1 MGFNKEYFFK
11 YGVQPAMK
19 SLQDY
24 IGYNME
30 KSLLL
35 QRHLQTMKETG
46 YQYDRRGQEAMQ
58 GFQYDKDLHDMNVD
72 FTKLQDTLQRNRI
85 NIQAGTDIWVAGEKA
100 GISIHQTGE
109 EEAIRLKNKKKGY
122 DYMAQSLGA
131 LWGKD
136 PAKGEEITVNSYV
149 NSINGLEK
157 LGEMEESL
165 LTKITFE
172 TGNIAVI
179 KADRKLTEAEKNSQ
193 IRDSRKKIAH
203 LQERVEEV
211 GAYRG
216 GLNDHV
222 NVYKQMGVT
231 PKGVMPQEKQADI
244 FQGLAELKKRN
255 FPIDQMN
262 GEELLYGL
270 NQVLPG
276 MEITPDDMDFIL
288 ANALAMFMG
297 KKKK

>member
-35 QRHLQTMKETG
+35 QRHLQTMAETG
-46 YQYDRRGQEAMQ
+46 YQYDRRGQEQMA

-85 NIQAGTDIWVAGEKA
+85 NIQAGADVWVAGEKA

-172 TGNIAVI
+172 TGNIAAI

-193 IRDSRKKIAH
+193 IRDSRKKITH

-216 GLNDHV
+216 GLNEHT

-231 PKGVMPQEKQADI
+231 PKGVIPQEKQAYI
-244 FQGLAELKKRN
+244 LQALATFVEQGLDVGKMPEDFLLK
-255 FPIDQMN
+255 
-262 GEELLYGL
+262 GL
-270 NQVLPG
+270 NDELPG
-276 MEITPDDMDFIL
+276 LGVTEEDLAFIQS
-288 ANALAMFMG
+288 NVVALM
-297 KKKK
+297 KKIVK